1 MFIQHQTI
9 KQLSILNFNDFAG
22 TFNSHK
28 ENSGKTKHYTLSLCL
43 CVGVLY
49 SRKARIP
56 TLPHLPDK
64 FVEFREE
71 KEQCVSE
78 RCYTATNPTSKN
90 DTL

>member
-1 MFIQHQTI
+1 MTLQALLIHTKKI
-9 KQLSILNFNDFAG
+9 VEKQSI
-22 TFNSHK
+22 T
-28 ENSGKTKHYTLSLCL
+28 HYHCL